1 MVELQDDRLNGLFQ
15 ALASPARRR
24 IVSMLSEGPRNITEM
39 VPSFDMS
46 FAAVAKHVKML
57 ESAGIVKRRI
67 VGRVHVCSLEPTA
80 LRDAHAWLDG
90 YTRFWSERLDAL
102 DRILSKVEQDD
113 HPAKQR

>member
-1 MVELQDDRLNGLFQ
+1 MVELQEHRLTDLFQ
-15 ALASPARRR
+15 ALANPARRR
-24 IVSMLSEGPRNITEM
+24 IVSMLSDGPRNITEM
-39 VPSFDMS
+39 VPEFDMS

-67 VGRVHVCSLEPTA
+67 VGRVHMCSLEPAA
-80 LRDAHAWLDG
+80 LREAHEWLDG
-90 YTRFWSERLDAL
+90 YNRFWSERLDAL